1 MNLLAYSNE
10 HGKKTAKWTKK
21 KIIIIKKRRSNRI
34 LGEIGETKPREKP
47 RIRNDHKSQ
56 GREDNIGE
64 EAAQLKEDGAGP

>member
-21 KIIIIKKRRSNRI
+21 KKRRSKRI